1 MELTTTYDT
10 NNYPIIVEHGAFQYL
25 SSVTD
30 DYDKI
35 FVIVDEYVDFNF
47 KAKINDY
54 VTAQH
59 AIKITIP
66 AGERTKSFDHYH
78 QVIEQILSYQPTRET
93 CLVAIGGGATGDF
106 TGFLAATLLRGVHF
120 IQVPTTI
127 LAHDS
132 SVGGK
137 VGINSQHGKN
147 LIGAFHRPNAVVYD
161 LDFLQTLPYEE
172 VLSGYTE
179 VYKHALLSNTYD
191 FQSIENA
198 FPNQSKLQSLKDIE
212 HFIFKG
218 IQTKLEIITED
229 EKEQGKR
236 KFLNLGHTFGHA
248 IEYQYKIPHGHAI
261 MFGIIYQFIVVNEIL
276 RSNFN
281 IKHFVDYAEK
291 LQYPTQFIS
300 TMQFDQLYHLMLGDK
315 KNNGKGI
322 QMVLLKSIGQP
333 VVQHVDKDI
342 LHKAFK
348 DLLSYYK

>member
-1 MELTTTYDT
+1 
-10 NNYPIIVEHGAFQYL
+10 
-25 SSVTD
+25 
-30 DYDKI
+30 
-35 FVIVDEYVDFNF
+35 
-47 KAKINDY
+47 
-54 VTAQH
+54 H

-179 VYKHALLSNTYD
+179 VYKHALLSNPYD

-261 MFGIIYQFIVVNEIL
+261 MFGIIYQFIVANEIL